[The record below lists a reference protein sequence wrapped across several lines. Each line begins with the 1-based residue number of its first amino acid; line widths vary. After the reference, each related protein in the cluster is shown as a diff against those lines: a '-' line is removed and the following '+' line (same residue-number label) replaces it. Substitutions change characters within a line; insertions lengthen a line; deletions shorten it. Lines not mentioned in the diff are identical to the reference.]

1 MSKLAPFIPEFW
13 KFQKKTIAIIFHFC
27 PVIPLKKKKYS
38 QGEGSVQGRGIQPRL
53 SWILEDTIC
62 KKQQMQLVSGK
73 GMPGYDW
80 KKPTRGGEEHGT
92 SVTLHVTLQHR
103 ILKSRTVTDT

>member
-1 MSKLAPFIPEFW
+1 
-13 KFQKKTIAIIFHFC
+13 
-27 PVIPLKKKKYS
+27 
-38 QGEGSVQGRGIQPRL
+38 
-53 SWILEDTIC
+53 
-62 KKQQMQLVSGK
+62 MQLVSGK
-73 GMPGYDW
+73 GTPGYDW